1 MEYYFAE
8 FLSARE
14 EKEPKIS
21 LYSSHFQNLALNTIK
36 PYLKYNEES
45 LPILI
50 EEELSKMPNSDRI
63 KLQNCFDLCFKY
75 PAEFVIPRN
84 VRFVGTMNMDH
95 TVKGLSPKMIDRS
108 FVININYP
116 ENEDVLLEKL
126 EQIRVNELIT
136 VNLEEDLV
144 IKEMDNELCENI
156 KQINPLLS
164 TLDARLN
171 RRSLDQ
177 IGYFSK
183 AVSSE
188 SALDQV
194 VMGKVL
200 PRINTLKNKK
210 TTAAFREL
218 ITGLPISEKTKEF
231 MYEMDNEE
239 RIITYWR

>member
-1 MEYYFAE
+1 
-8 FLSARE
+8 
-14 EKEPKIS
+14 
-21 LYSSHFQNLALNTIK
+21 
-36 PYLKYNEES
+36 
-45 LPILI
+45 
-50 EEELSKMPNSDRI
+50 
-63 KLQNCFDLCFKY
+63 
-75 PAEFVIPRN
+75 
-84 VRFVGTMNMDH
+84 
-95 TVKGLSPKMIDRS
+95 
-108 FVININYP
+108 
-116 ENEDVLLEKL
+116 
-126 EQIRVNELIT
+126 
-136 VNLEEDLV
+136 
-144 IKEMDNELCENI
+144 MDNELRENI